1 MKLSIIIKRVLFLV
15 AVIGLWQVVYV
26 ANVFPDI
33 IFPAPVQVWT
43 SLYEGFSSGDFTK
56 ALGASLKHLVF
67 GLSMAILFGTIVGVI
82 FGKSKQADETA
93 GMYLIALQSIP
104 SIVWVPLAIMLFG
117 FTEFAVVFVVVLGGT
132 FVMALNVRS
141 AIHNVPPQFIRAA
154 RTMGTKGLGLFYRV
168 EVPASIPYFM
178 SGVRLAWAFSWR
190 ALMAGELL
198 SNGPGLGYSLR
209 YAQDYARMDQVIGI
223 IIIIGVIG
231 AVVDQLVFSKLEK
244 NVMKRWGLVK

>member
-1 MKLSIIIKRVLFLV
+1 MKFNIVVKRVLFLLV
-15 AVIGLWQVVYV
+15 LIGLWQLIFSIG
-26 ANVFPDI
+26 VFPKI
-33 IFPAPVQVWT
+33 ILPSPILVFTA
-43 SLYEGFSSGDFTK
+43 LYDGFAGGDFIK
-56 ALGASLKHLVF
+56 ALGASFRHLLI
-67 GLSMAILFGTIVGVI
+67 GLTLAILLGTTLGVI
-82 FGKSKQADETA
+82 LGKSKQADETA

-117 FTEFAVVFVVVLGGT
+117 FTEFAVIFVVVLGGT

-141 AIHNVPPQFIRAA
+141 AIHNVSPHFIRAA
-154 RTMGTKGLGLFYRV
+154 RTMGTKGFGLFYRV

-178 SGVRLAWAFSWR
+178 SGVRLSWAFSWR

-209 YAQDYARMDQVIGI
+209 FAQDYARMDQVIAI

-244 NVMKRWGLVK
+244 NIMKRWGLVK